1 MDIIE
6 SIILKDI
13 DFLNANEVAIYN
25 GPRIMKSY
33 CLLNDAS
40 KD

>member
-1 MDIIE
+1 MDVIA
-6 SIILKDI
+6 SIIPKDI
-13 DFLNANEVAIYN
+13 DFLNTNEAAIYN